1 MYMHNK
7 QIKILSLFL
16 QSVFDMGHRSGE

>member
-7 QIKILSLFL
+7 QIKIVTLFL
-16 QSVFDMGHRSGE
+16 QSVFNMGHRSGE